1 MQRHTFSYGGKGH
14 RILSALRNGPAY
26 RSELV
31 LDDPKAGYVL
41 HALMRVGMIK
51 PGAGRYMITPL
62 GVDALR
68 DLDSGQAVTAY
79 EGGGNV
85 RVFAQAGAA

>member
-1 MQRHTFSYGGKGH
+1 MQRHTFGAQGRGH

-51 PGAGRYMITPL
+51 PGAGRYIITDFGL
-62 GVDALR
+62 DALR
-68 DLDSGQAVTAY
+68 QLDAG
-79 EGGGNV
+79 EGL
-85 RVFAQAGAA
+85 RVSAQAGAAPC

>member
-1 MQRHTFSYGGKGH
+1 MQRHTFGVQGRGH
-14 RILSALRNGPAY
+14 RILSALRDGPKY
-26 RSELV
+26 RSEIV
-31 LDDPKAGYVL
+31 FDRECGYVL

-51 PGAGRYMITPL
+51 PGAGRYIITQD
-62 GVDALR
+62 GEDALR
-68 DLDSGQAVTAY
+68 DLDAGQEVTAY